1 MVKDIGIIPWGHRY
15 KIKQAI
21 EDLQGIVAPNE
32 SVEDSVV
39 TNDVHE
45 EINVDLEV
53 TNVDHELT
61 NADHLVTDVIQNQ
74 SCNIVV
80 NSSLNHVENKSGN
93 ECALCEA
100 STQHRCSVCNNKI
113 CNFCSE
119 QDPNSTN
126 EMHRIHAKNDSKCLI
141 DGFECP
147 R

>member
-1 MVKDIGIIPWGHRY
+1 ML
-15 KIKQAI
+15 
-21 EDLQGIVAPNE
+21 LQIE
-32 SVEDSVV
+32 SVEDLVV

-53 TNVDHELT
+53 TNIDHELT

-80 NSSLNHVENKSGN
+80 NSSLNHVENN
-93 ECALCEA
+93 ECALREA

-126 EMHRIHAKNDSKCLI
+126 EMRRIHTKMILDVS
-141 DGFECP
+141 
-147 R
+147 